1 MYILSN
7 NYIMNKIIENEDN
20 KSQDSNSENVN
31 ENNKRCKKRSTKK
44 EMYEEEREEFIKELN
59 KILGINENN
68 NYVYKYEIE
77 TNNEFEKY
85 IKDNMDKIRKM
96 WKTGLWGY
104 FSNKKE
110 KGSGNILGLYRSLL
124 NNSGY
129 MMFSKQKTKTLNDE
143 KDVKTLYYIEK
154 NIKINYKNKKV

>member
-1 MYILSN
+1 
-7 NYIMNKIIENEDN
+7 MNKIIENEDN
-20 KSQDSNSENVN
+20 NSQGSNNTLTSNSDNVN
-31 ENNKRCKKRSTKK
+31 ENKKRCKKRSTKK
-44 EMYEEEREEFIKELN
+44 EMYEEEREKFIQELN
-59 KILGINENN
+59 KILGVDENN
-68 NYVYKYEIE
+68 NYVYKCEIE
-77 TNNEFEKY
+77 TNKEFEKY
-85 IKDNMDKIRKM
+85 IKDHMVEIRRM

-154 NIKINYKNKKV
+154 KT

>member
-1 MYILSN
+1 MN
-7 NYIMNKIIENEDN
+7 NIIENEDN
-20 KSQDSNSENVN
+20 NSQVSNNTLTSNSETSN

-44 EMYEEEREEFIKELN
+44 ELYVEEREVFIKELN
-59 KILGINENN
+59 KIIGINETN
-68 NYVYKYEIE
+68 NYVYKCEIE
-77 TNNEFEKY
+77 TNEEFEKY
-85 IKDNMDKIRKM
+85 IKDNMLKIRKM

-129 MMFSKQKTKTLNDE
+129 IMFSKQKTKTLNDE
-143 KDVKTLYYIEK
+143 KDIKTLYYIEK
-154 NIKINYKNKKV
+154 KTK